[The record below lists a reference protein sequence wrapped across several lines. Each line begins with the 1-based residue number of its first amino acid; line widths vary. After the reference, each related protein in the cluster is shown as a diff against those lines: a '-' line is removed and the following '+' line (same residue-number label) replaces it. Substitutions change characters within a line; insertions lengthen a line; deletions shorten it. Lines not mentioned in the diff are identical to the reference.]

1 MVPGKQLPEFR
12 NALTLRSSSA
22 KVTTSSTRAWF
33 KCIGLILLISI
44 FASACSSIAGQT
56 GSDGDGTTGVPDFLI
71 QTSPALPDEA
81 SQVESRRSIEDVLG
95 KGIKFDHLSLEH
107 GLSQSVVTTMLQDSK
122 GFMWFGTQDGLNRY
136 DGYDFKV
143 YKNDPE
149 DPNSLSIN
157 YILSLLEDSE
167 GNLWVGTNGGGLN
180 RFDRDLDAFTR
191 FVSESDDSKGL
202 SSNFV
207 NAIYEDSNGNLWI
220 GTGAGLNRFNRE
232 TNDFTHYLN
241 DPEDPQ
247 SISGNEITAIFEDSE
262 GTLWIGTDDSGLN
275 RFDREAETFTSYK
288 NDKDDSYSIS
298 GDSINAFLEDRLGN
312 LWIATQDGGL
322 NKLNRE
328 TAQFERYQNEP
339 DNPNSLSYNMVSS
352 IIEDKR
358 GLIWIGT
365 NGSGVNLF
373 DPTNGQFAHLHHDSN
388 NPFSLSNEQI
398 FSIYEDQSGV
408 LWFGTFGGGLN
419 KFDPDKAKFT
429 TYVSNPNDA
438 NSLQGPG
445 IWSIYEDLEGILWI
459 GTNSGGL
466 NRLDRET
473 GDWRNYVND
482 PENPFT
488 ISANAVMTILE
499 DRDGNLWAGTF
510 GGGLNKFNRKSFQF
524 TQVDAW
530 PIIMKM
536 FEDRSGNLWI
546 GTNGSGL
553 GLLDK
558 ETEEIT
564 YYQNEEGNYQS
575 LSSDAVTVIKED
587 ADGQLWVGTFASG
600 INRFDPETGTVT
612 RFLFDPSERG
622 SLSNNA
628 IMSIHFSSDGVLWI
642 GTFGGGLNKFNP
654 ETETFQVFRERHGL
668 PNDSIYGILE
678 DDEGNLWLS
687 TNFGLSKF
695 DPTTETFKNFDS
707 SDGLQSNEFNQG
719 AFYRSASGELFFGGI
734 TGVNSFFPDEVIENP
749 FVPPIVITDFKLFN
763 ETVELGEGSPL
774 EIPIVETDEISLTYQ
789 DDFFSFEFAS
799 LHFSSPEENQ
809 YAYIMEGLDK
819 DWNLVGNRRFAG
831 YTNVPPGDYVFKVV
845 GTNRDGIWNPEG
857 ASLNISIV
865 PPFWQTLWFRILAIV
880 TLVGSVTTAFRL
892 RVRSSE
898 RQARQ
903 LKTEVDDRT
912 KELREAMVELKHSK
926 EAAEAANRAK
936 SVFLANMS
944 HELRTPLNAILG
956 FSQLMIRSETA
967 KSKLETNL
975 TEDQRENLEV
985 IVRSGE
991 HLLGL
996 INDVL
1001 EMSKIE
1007 AGRVTLNEHSFDLHR
1022 MLDGLEEMFCYRAE
1036 EKGLSLTVTRSPE
1049 IPQYVQA
1056 DEGKIRQVMMNLLGN
1071 AIKFTQEGKIDLRVA
1086 YANGIGSDPSNLG
1099 DGRSSPTLAFE
1110 VQDTG
1115 PGIVPEDQD
1124 LIFDP
1129 FVQSAAGKQDQEG
1142 TGLGLTI
1149 SEQFANLMNG
1159 NLSVE
1164 SEFGKGSTFTFT
1176 VPVATLDAIALRSAQ
1191 TTRRVVGI
1199 ESDQPAFRLLIV
1211 DDIEVNRKLLVKFL
1225 TPFGFELRQAV
1236 NGAEAVEVWDEWEP
1250 HLIWM
1255 DMRMPVM
1262 DGYETTRTIKGTAR
1276 GRSTVIIALTSSALE
1291 EDRVVILSEG
1301 CDAYI
1306 RKPFRQ
1312 EEIFEALST
1321 HLGVRFVYEELD
1333 AAEMD
1338 GEGSPDRLQEEAQ
1351 RYANLIERASALPEK
1366 LLNSLHDATILG
1378 NVTRIESLIR
1388 QIGDLDPE
1396 VSEAL
1401 AILARNF
1408 KHDEILILIQNIRVK
1423 DEEPTK

>member
-1 MVPGKQLPEFR
+1 
-12 NALTLRSSSA
+12 
-22 KVTTSSTRAWF
+22 
-33 KCIGLILLISI
+33 
-44 FASACSSIAGQT
+44 
-56 GSDGDGTTGVPDFLI
+56 
-71 QTSPALPDEA
+71 
-81 SQVESRRSIEDVLG
+81 
-95 KGIKFDHLSLEH
+95 
-107 GLSQSVVTTMLQDSK
+107 
-122 GFMWFGTQDGLNRY
+122 MWFGTQDGLNRY
-136 DGYDFKV
+136 DGYNFKV

-149 DPNSLSIN
+149 DPNSISIN

-167 GNLWVGTNGGGLN
+167 GDLWIGTNGGGLN
-180 RFDRDLDAFTR
+180 RFDRDLDAFTS
-191 FVSESDDSKGL
+191 FVSESDDSRGL

-207 NAIYEDSNGNLWI
+207 NAIYEDSDGNLWI
-220 GTGAGLNRFNRE
+220 GTGAGLNRFHRE

-241 DPEDPQ
+241 DPENPQ
-247 SISGNEITAIFEDSE
+247 SISGNEITAIFEDRE
-262 GTLWIGTDDSGLN
+262 GTLWIGTDESGLN

-288 NDKDDSYSIS
+288 FDKNDSYSIS

-312 LWIATQDGGL
+312 LWIATQDSGL

-328 TAQFERYQNEP
+328 TTQFERYQNEP
-339 DNPNSLSYNMVSS
+339 DNPNSLSYNTVSS

-373 DPTNGQFAHLHHDSN
+373 DPTNGQFAHLHQDSN
-388 NPFSLSNEQI
+388 DPLSLSSEQI
-398 FSIYEDQSGV
+398 FSLYEDQSGV

-429 TYVSNPNDA
+429 TYVSNPNNA

-445 IWSIYEDLEGILWI
+445 IWSIYEDREGILWI

-473 GDWRNYVND
+473 GEWRHYIND
-482 PENPFT
+482 PENPFS
-488 ISANAVMTILE
+488 ISSNAVMTILE
-499 DRDGNLWAGTF
+499 DRDGTLWAGTF
-510 GGGLNKFNRKSFQF
+510 GGGLNKFDRESFQF
-524 TQVDAW
+524 TQVDVW
-530 PIIMKM
+530 PIVMKV

-558 ETEEIT
+558 ETGEIT

-575 LSSDAVTVIKED
+575 LSSNAVTVIKED

-600 INRFDPETGTVT
+600 LNRFDPETGTVT

-654 ETETFQVFRERHGL
+654 ETETFQVYRERHGL

-678 DDEGNLWLS
+678 DAEGNLWLS

-695 DPTTETFKNFDS
+695 DPSTETFKNFDS

-719 AFYRSASGELFFGGI
+719 AFYKSNSGELFFGGI

-799 LHFSSPEENQ
+799 LHFSSPQENQ

-831 YTNVPPGDYVFKVV
+831 YTNVPPGDYIFRVV

-857 ASLNISIV
+857 ASIKISIV
-865 PPFWQTLWFRILAIV
+865 PPFWQTWWFRVLVALSI
-880 TLVGSVTTAFRL
+880 VGSVVTVFRL
-892 RVRSSE
+892 RVRSIE
-898 RQARQ
+898 RQRRQ
-903 LKTEVDDRT
+903 LKAQVDERT
-912 KELREAMVELKHSK
+912 RELRQAMAELKHSK

-967 KSKLETNL
+967 KSELETNL

-1036 EKGLSLTVTRSPE
+1036 EKGMSLTVTRAPE
-1049 IPQYVQA
+1049 VPQYVKA
-1056 DEGKIRQVMMNLLGN
+1056 DEGKTRQVLMNLLGN
-1071 AIKFTQEGKIDLRVA
+1071 AIKFTQEGEIDLRVA
-1086 YANGIGSDPSNLG
+1086 YADGFGSDPSNSG
-1099 DGRSSPTLAFE
+1099 DGRSSPTLTFE
-1110 VQDTG
+1110 VEDTG
-1115 PGIVPEDQD
+1115 PGIASEDQD

-1159 NLSVE
+1159 DLSVE
-1164 SEFGKGSTFTFT
+1164 SEFGKGSTFTFS

-1199 ESDQPAFRLLIV
+1199 EGDQPTFRLLIV
-1211 DDIEVNRKLLVKFL
+1211 DDKEVNRQLMVKFL
-1225 TPFGFELRQAV
+1225 TPFGFELREAV
-1236 NGAEAVEVWDEWEP
+1236 NGKEAVEVWDEWEP

-1262 DGYETTRTIKGTAR
+1262 DGYEATRTIKGTTR
-1276 GRSTVIIALTSSALE
+1276 GHATVIIALTASALE

-1306 RKPFRQ
+1306 RKPFQQ

-1321 HLGVRFVYEELD
+1321 HLGVRFVYEELEP
-1333 AAEMD
+1333 AEPSVQD
-1338 GEGSPDRLQEEAQ
+1338 HLRGAQ
-1351 RYANLIERASALPEK
+1351 RYAVLVERAAALPAQ
-1366 LLNSLHDATILG
+1366 LLESLNDATILG
-1378 NVTRIESLIR
+1378 NVTRIESLIY

-1401 AILARNF
+1401 AIMARNF
-1408 KHDEILILIQNIRVK
+1408 KHDEILILIQKIREK